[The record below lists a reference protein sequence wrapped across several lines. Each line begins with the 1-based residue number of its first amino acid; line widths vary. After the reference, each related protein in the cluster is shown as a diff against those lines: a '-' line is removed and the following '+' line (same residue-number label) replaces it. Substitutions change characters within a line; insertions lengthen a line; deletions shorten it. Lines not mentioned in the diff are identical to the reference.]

1 MTSYDPRK
9 VKILIG
15 EGELTTYAED
25 LHVCG
30 VNIIIKDLAN
40 YPKGHT
46 DYSEDLVL
54 VKVASPPITFKIRKD
69 SKQLDYIRDNL
80 NSKVSVEL
88 KNGARL

>member
-15 EGELTTYAED
+15 EEELATHAED
-25 LHVCG
+25 PHVCG

-54 VKVASPPITFKIRKD
+54 VEVANPPITFKIRKD
-69 SKQLDYIRDNL
+69 SEQLDYIRDAL
-80 NSKVSVEL
+80 NSKVTLEL